1 MFLKLMKETNAKIQR
16 SISILVRTNT
26 KKIKNCNKTVENA
39 RQETSQ
45 RQSKKK
51 HITFKGA
58 TIRLKS
64 DFWKV
69 RLEPEHSA
77 RTPQTPETHCDSP
90 DVKPW
95 WLSPSWYLGRYRKKE

>member
-26 KKIKNCNKTVENA
+26 KKIKNCNKTGENA

-45 RQSKKK
+45 RESKKK

-64 DFWKV
+64 D
-69 RLEPEHSA
+69 L
-77 RTPQTPETHCDSP
+77 
-90 DVKPW
+90 
-95 WLSPSWYLGRYRKKE
+95 